1 MRATTEQKTKEKLS
15 ANDNECKGG
24 SNWTRQMWNIIPYL
38 AKEYQSP
45 RYGALYILFGYK
57 YSFDCNLHIAHGEN
71 GIVLI
76 SFYGF
81 TPVSIAGNSWF
92 SSNGTLA
99 SKQKINIWW
108 NRVWEFHVF
117 TRLLRS
123 IAMISTC
130 HRGRKVVNAVWSS
143 MREYVLH
150 ITCTQ
155 GRRTALL
162 LFEFHKSTNIDIVLN
177 GIVNFPQSQQR
188 AFDNDQKQ
196 NQTYELINIKMRSLF
211 S

>member
-1 MRATTEQKTKEKLS
+1 MLILSRVQFFIYIFLESNRHAINLEIALCQLDYLNMFGRRTVCPQCRYAKNGCRMRATTEQKTKEKLS

-57 YSFDCNLHIAHGEN
+57 YSFDCTLHIAHGEN

-99 SKQKINIWW
+99 SKQKINI
-108 NRVWEFHVF
+108 
-117 TRLLRS
+117 
-123 IAMISTC
+123 
-130 HRGRKVVNAVWSS
+130 
-143 MREYVLH
+143 
-150 ITCTQ
+150 
-155 GRRTALL
+155 
-162 LFEFHKSTNIDIVLN
+162 
-177 GIVNFPQSQQR
+177 
-188 AFDNDQKQ
+188 
-196 NQTYELINIKMRSLF
+196 
-211 S
+211 